1 MLCLSRK
8 RMVVTKDR
16 PHGPGRSVPIFI
28 VVECE
33 DHSAIQAP
41 EKMLDIDNKILANR
55 GSFVKATLNFL
66 SLKVNYIWSISSH

>member
-16 PHGPGRSVPIFI
+16 PHGPGHGAAYQCSL
-28 VVECE
+28 VECE

-41 EKMLDIDNKILANR
+41 LSDLLYIDSYVLADR
-55 GSFVKATLNFL
+55 ATEHGALFVLNCTQ
-66 SLKVNYIWSISSH
+66 